1 MLSGASPA
9 VRYPPHVTT
18 QRLLGIDYGERRI
31 GIAVADGTLAVPVKI
46 IEHESR
52 AADLDHVADAVREQS
67 AAAVIVGL
75 PLLPSGDDSEQTRR
89 CRRFGEALARRI
101 DVPVLFQDELLT
113 SVDAAASVRELVGS
127 RGTRW
132 SASTSTRPTS
142 RSCGRSRSSPA
153 ARAGTPRSPAS

>member
-1 MLSGASPA
+1 M
-9 VRYPPHVTT
+9 TT
-18 QRLLGIDYGERRI
+18 QRLLGVDYGERRI

-52 AADLDHVADAVREQS
+52 AADLERVADAVREQT

-101 DVPVLFQDELLT
+101 DVPVLYQDELMT

-127 RGTRW
+127 RGTRTKTRVDDLAAARILQSYIED
-132 SASTSTRPTS
+132 SATS
-142 RSCGRSRSSPA
+142 RSVSS
-153 ARAGTPRSPAS
+153 GDQEQHS